1 MGSSD
6 SEPDVQGA
14 GTPVVG
20 VVSYVEQAK
29 FGVWESPAALIPRSY
44 VDAVVRAG
52 GIPVLLPPVGGA
64 QREIVGRLDGLV
76 LSGGADIDPARYGAE
91 RDERTKVVR
100 PERDSYEF
108 TLLNEATAAGLPVL
122 AVCRGMQL
130 LNVALGGSLV
140 QHLPDTVGHAGHMA
154 TPGVFGTSQVTTL
167 AGSAIETI
175 AGAQAQV
182 HCHHHQAV
190 DRLADGLRATA
201 WATDG
206 TVEAVES
213 DGDRF
218 LLGVQWHPEENI
230 DDRLFAELIAHARR
244 YRTEKS

>member
-1 MGSSD
+1 MGSND
-6 SEPDVQGA
+6 SEPAGA
-14 GTPVVG
+14 GAPVIG
-20 VVSYVEQAK
+20 VVSYVESAR
-29 FGVWESPAALIPRSY
+29 FGVWESDAALIPRSY

-52 GIPVLLPPVGGA
+52 GIPVLLPPVGGG
-64 QREIVGRLDGLV
+64 QREIVARLDGLV

-91 RDERTKVVR
+91 RDDRTKVVR

-140 QHLPDTVGHAGHMA
+140 QHLPDTVGHTDHMA

-167 AGSAIETI
+167 AGSAIGTI

-182 HCHHHQAV
+182 HCHHHQAI

-201 WATDG
+201 WASDG

-213 DGDRF
+213 DGHRF

-230 DDRLFAELIAHARR
+230 DDRLFAELIAQAKSR
-244 YRTEKS
+244 RTEIL